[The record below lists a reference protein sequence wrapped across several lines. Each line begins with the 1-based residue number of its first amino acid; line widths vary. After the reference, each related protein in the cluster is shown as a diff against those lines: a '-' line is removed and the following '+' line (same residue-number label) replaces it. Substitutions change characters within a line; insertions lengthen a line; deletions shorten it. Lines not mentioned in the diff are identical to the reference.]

1 MSSRLIRATARTAVG
16 VRPGPGLAPRTGAEW
31 LGPRTVVMLS
41 WAPRWSGA
49 GVLGVVG
56 GQPPRQRAA
65 HRDRPTATEQQEP
78 GAAASVRPPRSSGEA
93 LRSPP

>member
-31 LGPRTVVMLS
+31 LGPRAVVMLS
-41 WAPRWSGA
+41 WAPRCSGA

-56 GQPPRQRAA
+56 VQPPHQRAA
-65 HRDRPTATEQQEP
+65 HRDRATASEQQEP
-78 GAAASVRPPRSSGEA
+78 APPASGPFPSGCAMATGRRP
-93 LRSPP
+93 